1 MSRQP
6 IQPSAQP
13 APPPGALGRF
23 NSSRILNPNSN
34 SVESRQDTFIISQG
48 GSSHPR
54 TASTSAAT
62 SSQQQPQ
69 KPEVKS
75 LFSFVPPKGDAQK
88 LYKAKKDKEPYEDM
102 ASIFSILT
110 ATERLENMWA
120 RRGAIHQ
127 QDYEKQC
134 DILIQQYNVLKGAI
148 EHTVPSLER
157 FIVDY
162 DMKINFAANR
172 LKAGVPQTASS
183 APGGKALGRVAM
195 NCTSS
200 FITILDCIESN
211 LVEVGTLL
219 PYLTTLTFNL
229 DTMRKNAA
237 RNGQDANI
245 DIREPYE
252 WRERLNEMG
261 AHESLTLEQAK
272 QLKVDIDNAYQ
283 AFEHTLND

>member
-1 MSRQP
+1 MP
-6 IQPSAQP
+6 V
-13 APPPGALGRF
+13 GE
-23 NSSRILNPNSN
+23 SSRASASAHAHAPH
-34 SVESRQDTFIISQG
+34 Q
-48 GSSHPR
+48 R
-54 TASTSAAT
+54 TARPKMA
-62 SSQQQPQ
+62 
-69 KPEVKS
+69 S
-75 LFSFVPPKGDAQK
+75 LFSFSPPGGDAQK
-88 LYKAKKDKEPYEDM
+88 LFKGAKEKERYEDM

-134 DILIQQYNVLKGAI
+134 DILIQQYNVLKGPI
-148 EHTVPSLER
+148 ERTVPSLER

-172 LKAGVPQTASS
+172 LKAGVPQTVTTGTHS
-183 APGGKALGRVAM
+183 GGKAIGRVAM

-200 FITILDCIESN
+200 FITITDCIESN

-229 DTMRKNAA
+229 DAMKRNAV
-237 RNGQDANI
+237 RNGQDSNI

-252 WRERLNEMG
+252 WREKLNEMP
-261 AHESLTLEQAK
+261 AHERLSVEQAK